1 MTLLG
6 LLASKPMYG
15 YEVRQQ
21 MKETAMEYWVDVPQ
35 GSVYP
40 ALQRMA
46 ADGFLEVVEVT
57 QDGKRPTKTIYRITD
72 EGRAEHLRLLRNAWV
87 DPALS
92 GFPVDVALFFVWF
105 LPEEEIAMLLAERID
120 RIDQRLMNVALAR
133 QHNKAAAQIFDDLPE
148 PYMEMIFDLLEH
160 SEVTLNTERE
170 WAKRILDRLLE
181 GTYTFEQDY
190 DTEHSNDHH
199 GEEVP

>member
-6 LLASKPMYG
+6 LLASKPMHG

-21 MKETAMEYWVDVPQ
+21 MKQAAMEYWVDVPQ

-46 ADGFLEVVEVT
+46 TDGFLEVVEVA
-57 QDGKRPTKTIYRITD
+57 QEGKRPTKTVYRITD

-87 DPALS
+87 DPALT

-105 LPEEEIAMLLAERID
+105 LPAEEIAILLSERID
-120 RIDQRLMNVALAR
+120 QLDQRLTGL
-133 QHNKAAAQIFDDLPE
+133 AAAKSDNEAVAEMFDLPG
-148 PYMEMIFDLLEH
+148 PYMEMISDLVDH
-160 SEVTLNTERE
+160 AEVTLYTERH
-170 WAKRILDRLLE
+170 WAKRVWNRLHE
-181 GTYTFEQDY
+181 GAYTFEEDSDEGRSLDQQ
-190 DTEHSNDHH
+190 
-199 GEEVP
+199 GEEVPS